1 MGYDSRFPHIHRI
14 EHAPGLSTNEK
25 RCAAQIAK
33 RIGDNTGLK
42 CSFNSRTGS
51 LFFHYDPE
59 PHGGPFSVP
68 FKDPHDGFRHTYS
81 DAELGDF
88 IRMAKYGQLE
98 RAEKDEIAAR
108 NKREEDY
115 QNQQKQQALMDER
128 RPCAEDFVAH
138 RDRAR
143 RGVEK
148 VISV

>member
-14 EHAPGLSTNEK
+14 EHAPGLSTYEK
-25 RCAAQIAK
+25 RGAMRIAK
-33 RIGDNTGLK
+33 RICDNTGLR
-42 CSFNSRTGS
+42 CSYNSHTGS

-59 PHGGPFSVP
+59 PHGGPFAVP
-68 FKDPHDGFRHTYS
+68 FKDLHDGFLYVYS

-88 IRMAKYGQLE
+88 IHMAKLGQIE
-98 RAEKDEIAAR
+98 RSEKDEIAER

-115 QNQQKQQALMDER
+115 QNQQKQQAFMDER

-138 RDRAR
+138 RDRER